1 MLLRPR
7 LTCGSSPLSF
17 NKALTLACFVWALV
31 LLLSCGPAL
40 TEQQQLAAMS
50 HTMLMRC
57 QAARVVCTTS
67 DVRRCMDA
75 SKRAVA
81 AIQKAQ
87 EARAAGLP
95 DADLSVTAA
104 GLTSVARSICAL

>member
-1 MLLRPR
+1 M
-7 LTCGSSPLSF
+7 
-17 NKALTLACFVWALV
+17 
-31 LLLSCGPAL
+31 
-40 TEQQQLAAMS
+40 E
-50 HTMLMRC
+50 
-57 QAARVVCTTS
+57 
-67 DVRRCMDA
+67 A

-104 GLTSVARSICAL
+104 GLTSVARSICTP